1 MYTLFDSFF
10 APPTIVVVSEERL
23 KAAELKAKEKQ
34 LLEVKVRIA
43 QLQEFYDK
51 LDEAFKIGNI
61 NSDKINYYLPY
72 VDKKKYNIVEDAKS
86 VCDKLGLNFEF
97 IFKNSISCYNGTGC
111 GKCGACND
119 RKLAFKKVNLKDP
132 GE

>member
-34 LLEVKVRIA
+34 LLDVKVRIE

-51 LDEAFKIGNI
+51 FEAE
-61 NSDKINYYLPY
+61 
-72 VDKKKYNIVEDAKS
+72 VKS
-86 VCDKLGLNFEF
+86 
-97 IFKNSISCYNGTGC
+97 
-111 GKCGACND
+111 
-119 RKLAFKKVNLKDP
+119 LKP
-132 GE
+132 SEEPESLEEALTSA